1 MMNLFTL
8 ILILFFIPVKAQKK
22 DSFFNKNGGK
32 VNLLLRKYSDNVPNT
47 KIIPKLQKMN
57 NTKDDFSFPLN
68 IDFFADKDTETNFR
82 ISTAH

>member
-1 MMNLFTL
+1 MNLFTL

-32 VNLLLRKYSDNVPNT
+32 VYLLLRKYSDNVPNT

-57 NTKDDFSFPLN
+57 NTKDGFSFPLN